1 MKHTTDQSLIEACLA
16 GRREAFGQL
25 VERYQH
31 RLFHSLVHLLGST
44 EDAQDAA
51 QDALILA
58 FEKLGTF
65 RGESQFY
72 SWLFRIAYNSA
83 VSSKRKPGSSKR
95 KTGPMSVSLEARR
108 DASGLEPAD
117 LNPSTEPSF
126 GLDVSDRQR
135 LVQQALGEL
144 SEEFRDEKLQKLPTL
159 RYYPSAVRFAG
170 PPDFKPNAYLA
181 QPLELPNPFADRLI
195 QPRLNPQVAEVIY
208 PSGAVFVKGRWLVSY
223 GINDEH
229 CALMKVDSFELE
241 RHLRP
246 ARGATRAWIG
256 SVLRRNL
263 SGWFPG

>member
-144 SEEFRDEKLQKLPTL
+144 SEEFRAAIVLKEIEQMSYEEIAEVVGIPLGTVRSRIHRARMELRQKL
-159 RYYPSAVRFAG
+159 AG
-170 PPDFKPNAYLA
+170 LV
-181 QPLELPNPFADRLI
+181 E
-195 QPRLNPQVAEVIY
+195 AEVI
-208 PSGAVFVKGRWLVSY
+208 
-223 GINDEH
+223 
-229 CALMKVDSFELE
+229 
-241 RHLRP
+241 
-246 ARGATRAWIG
+246 
-256 SVLRRNL
+256 
-263 SGWFPG
+263 

>member
-144 SEEFRDEKLQKLPTL
+144 SDELREAIVLKEVEQMSYEEIAEVVGIPLGTVRSRIHRARMELRQKL
-159 RYYPSAVRFAG
+159 AAFI
-170 PPDFKPNAYLA
+170 
-181 QPLELPNPFADRLI
+181 E
-195 QPRLNPQVAEVIY
+195 AEVI
-208 PSGAVFVKGRWLVSY
+208 
-223 GINDEH
+223 
-229 CALMKVDSFELE
+229 
-241 RHLRP
+241 
-246 ARGATRAWIG
+246 
-256 SVLRRNL
+256 
-263 SGWFPG
+263 

>member
-1 MKHTTDQSLIEACLA
+1 MKHSTDQSLIEACLA

-144 SEEFRDEKLQKLPTL
+144 SEDFREAIVLKEIEQMSYEEIAEVVGIPLGTVRSRIHRARMELRQKL
-159 RYYPSAVRFAG
+159 AAFI
-170 PPDFKPNAYLA
+170 
-181 QPLELPNPFADRLI
+181 E
-195 QPRLNPQVAEVIY
+195 AEVI
-208 PSGAVFVKGRWLVSY
+208 
-223 GINDEH
+223 
-229 CALMKVDSFELE
+229 
-241 RHLRP
+241 
-246 ARGATRAWIG
+246 
-256 SVLRRNL
+256 
-263 SGWFPG
+263 

>member
-1 MKHTTDQSLIEACLA
+1 VKHTTDQSLIEACLA

-83 VSSKRKPGSSKR
+83 VNSKRKPGSSKR

-144 SEEFRDEKLQKLPTL
+144 SEEFREAIVLKEIEQMSYEEIAEVVGIPLGTVRSRIHRARMELRQKL
-159 RYYPSAVRFAG
+159 AAFI
-170 PPDFKPNAYLA
+170 
-181 QPLELPNPFADRLI
+181 E
-195 QPRLNPQVAEVIY
+195 AEVI
-208 PSGAVFVKGRWLVSY
+208 
-223 GINDEH
+223 
-229 CALMKVDSFELE
+229 
-241 RHLRP
+241 
-246 ARGATRAWIG
+246 
-256 SVLRRNL
+256 
-263 SGWFPG
+263 

>member
-72 SWLFRIAYNSA
+72 SWVFRIAYNAA
-83 VSSKRKPGSSKR
+83 VNSKR

-126 GLDVSDRQR
+126 GLEVSDRQR

-144 SEEFRDEKLQKLPTL
+144 SEEFRAAIVLKEIEQMSYEEIAEVVGIPLGTVRSRIHRARMELRQKL
-159 RYYPSAVRFAG
+159 AAFI
-170 PPDFKPNAYLA
+170 
-181 QPLELPNPFADRLI
+181 E
-195 QPRLNPQVAEVIY
+195 AEVI
-208 PSGAVFVKGRWLVSY
+208 
-223 GINDEH
+223 
-229 CALMKVDSFELE
+229 
-241 RHLRP
+241 
-246 ARGATRAWIG
+246 
-256 SVLRRNL
+256 
-263 SGWFPG
+263 

>member
-83 VSSKRKPGSSKR
+83 VSSKRK
-95 KTGPMSVSLEARR
+95 TGPMSVSLEARR

-144 SEEFRDEKLQKLPTL
+144 SEEFREAIVLKEVEQMSYEEIAEVVGIPLGTVRSRIHRARMELRQKL
-159 RYYPSAVRFAG
+159 AAFI
-170 PPDFKPNAYLA
+170 
-181 QPLELPNPFADRLI
+181 E
-195 QPRLNPQVAEVIY
+195 AEVI
-208 PSGAVFVKGRWLVSY
+208 
-223 GINDEH
+223 
-229 CALMKVDSFELE
+229 
-241 RHLRP
+241 
-246 ARGATRAWIG
+246 
-256 SVLRRNL
+256 
-263 SGWFPG
+263 

>member
-83 VSSKRKPGSSKR
+83 VSSKRKTGSSKR

-144 SEEFRDEKLQKLPTL
+144 SEEFRAAIVLKEIEQMSYEEIAEVVGIPLGTVRSRIHRARMELRQKL
-159 RYYPSAVRFAG
+159 AG
-170 PPDFKPNAYLA
+170 LV
-181 QPLELPNPFADRLI
+181 E
-195 QPRLNPQVAEVIY
+195 AEVI
-208 PSGAVFVKGRWLVSY
+208 
-223 GINDEH
+223 
-229 CALMKVDSFELE
+229 
-241 RHLRP
+241 
-246 ARGATRAWIG
+246 
-256 SVLRRNL
+256 
-263 SGWFPG
+263 

>member
-83 VSSKRKPGSSKR
+83 VSSKRKLGSSKR

-126 GLDVSDRQR
+126 GLEVSDRQR

-144 SEEFRDEKLQKLPTL
+144 SEEFRAAIVLKEIEQMSYEEIAEVVGIPLGTVRSRIHRARMELRQKL
-159 RYYPSAVRFAG
+159 AAFI
-170 PPDFKPNAYLA
+170 
-181 QPLELPNPFADRLI
+181 E
-195 QPRLNPQVAEVIY
+195 AEVI
-208 PSGAVFVKGRWLVSY
+208 
-223 GINDEH
+223 
-229 CALMKVDSFELE
+229 
-241 RHLRP
+241 
-246 ARGATRAWIG
+246 
-256 SVLRRNL
+256 
-263 SGWFPG
+263 

>member
-1 MKHTTDQSLIEACLA
+1 VKHTTDQSLIEACLA

-72 SWLFRIAYNSA
+72 SWVFRIAYNAA
-83 VSSKRKPGSSKR
+83 VNSKR

-126 GLDVSDRQR
+126 GLEVSDRQR

-144 SEEFRDEKLQKLPTL
+144 SEEFRAAIVLKEIEQMSYEEIAEVVGIPLGTVRSRIHRARMELRQKL
-159 RYYPSAVRFAG
+159 AAFI
-170 PPDFKPNAYLA
+170 
-181 QPLELPNPFADRLI
+181 E
-195 QPRLNPQVAEVIY
+195 AEVI
-208 PSGAVFVKGRWLVSY
+208 
-223 GINDEH
+223 
-229 CALMKVDSFELE
+229 
-241 RHLRP
+241 
-246 ARGATRAWIG
+246 
-256 SVLRRNL
+256 
-263 SGWFPG
+263 